1 MSKDGSSPIRVSEPY
16 DLLKRSREAEAGVL
30 GGIMLRGFEAIDI
43 AAARLVPE
51 DFGTPKF
58 EAVFRA
64 MLLLFGRG
72 EPIDVITLET
82 QLRRTGELELV
93 GGIEGLAVLD
103 RYVNAHNVDIYVGL
117 VLQGSQ
123 MRRQLAWHLA
133 QAEAIKRREEL
144 ADEGEWEEF
153 NTRGRQEY
161 AALTSTGARG
171 VTLRSSSEV
180 VESFMSDLEAR
191 AYGRVAVASLGIPEV
206 DDAVSPQQG
215 DVAVLMGRPGMGKT
229 AASLSMTLGLT
240 MEPTRDGW
248 WKIRA
253 NASPVLWASAEMPAE
268 KLIGRLASNIA
279 TLEGRLITRP
289 DRASFDEMR
298 QRLIAGCRL
307 IDDAPITFVP
317 DADAKNLDR
326 IVAAARKWR
335 ASLPVH
341 VPEQQMSLGADE
353 TDGAGVVPAGVPV
366 LFIDYIQILT
376 IPGTFGRED
385 LKYAHAAKVL
395 AALAIELSI
404 VIVVCAQ
411 LLKAVAGRDQARPRL
426 GDIKEASGLEDAA
439 HHVISIYRPAVATSK
454 LAGLLET
461 MKRLGRQAA
470 SLARNGR
477 LLSGAEQEELQA
489 TEDAIAEAYL
499 DVLKARNGEL
509 GPLPAS
515 FDGRYTRVSMPTEGA
530 A

>member
-1 MSKDGSSPIRVSEPY
+1 MSKDGSKQIRVSEPY
-16 DLLKRSREAEAGVL
+16 DLNKRSREAEAGVL
-30 GGIMLRGFEAIDI
+30 GGIMLRGFEAMEI
-43 AAARLVPE
+43 AVARLVPE
-51 DFGTPKF
+51 DFGIPAN

-64 MLLLFGRG
+64 MARLRERG
-72 EPIDVITLET
+72 EPIDVITLEA

-93 GGIEGLAVLD
+93 GGIEGLARLD
-103 RYVNAHNVDIYVGL
+103 RYTTAHNVDIYVGL
-117 VLQGSQ
+117 VLQASQ
-123 MRRQLAWHLA
+123 MRRQHAWHLE

-144 ADEGEWEEF
+144 ADAEEWETF
-153 NTRGRQEY
+153 NARGRQEY
-161 AALTSTGARG
+161 AALTSAGARG
-171 VTLRSSSEV
+171 VTLRTSSDV
-180 VESFMSDLEAR
+180 VESFLSDLEDR
-191 AYGRVAVASLGIPEV
+191 AYGRVAVASLGITEV

-229 AASLSMTLGLT
+229 AASLSMTVGLT
-240 MEPTRDGW
+240 LEPTHDGW
-248 WKIRA
+248 WKVRD

-289 DRASFDEMR
+289 DRESFDEMR
-298 QRLIAGCRL
+298 SRLTAACGL
-307 IDDAPITFVP
+307 IEDAPITFVL

-335 ASLPVH
+335 ATLPVH
-341 VPEQQMSLGADE
+341 VPAQQ
-353 TDGAGVVPAGVPV
+353 TDDAGVVPAGVPV

-470 SLARNGR
+470 SLARHGR

-515 FDGRYTRVSMPTEGA
+515 FDGRYTRVSMPGEGSA
-530 A
+530 